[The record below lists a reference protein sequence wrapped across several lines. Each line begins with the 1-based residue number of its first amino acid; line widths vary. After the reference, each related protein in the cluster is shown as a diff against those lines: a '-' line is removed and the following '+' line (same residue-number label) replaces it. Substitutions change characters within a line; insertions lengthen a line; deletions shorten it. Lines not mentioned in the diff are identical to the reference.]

1 MLDGTITD
9 AVEARSLSLNPQV
22 IQWLWVF
29 CLIFNAWCPGINGV
43 HGIHGV
49 LVSIICVLKKS
60 NIKRTFTSIRR
71 AGVPMMMDGQWTV
84 QDLLPG
90 GRGISFIG
98 HVFFYQRISS
108 LLVYWS
114 GGQQSWEM
122 LSLLLIMASFVR
134 RALEEGATT
143 GRGGR
148 GSIFVWAS
156 GNGGK
161 S

>member
-1 MLDGTITD
+1 
-9 AVEARSLSLNPQV
+9 
-22 IQWLWVF
+22 
-29 CLIFNAWCPGINGV
+29 
-43 HGIHGV
+43 
-49 LVSIICVLKKS
+49 
-60 NIKRTFTSIRR
+60 
-71 AGVPMMMDGQWTV
+71 MDGQWTV
-84 QDLLPG
+84 QDLSPG
-90 GRGISFIG
+90 GRGIFFIG
-98 HVFFYQRISS
+98 HVFLPANLQ
-108 LLVYWS
+108 LLVYWP

-122 LSLLLIMASFVR
+122 LSMLLIMASFVR

>member
-1 MLDGTITD
+1 M
-9 AVEARSLSLNPQV
+9 VSWN
-22 IQWLWVF
+22 QWCPWYP
-29 CLIFNAWCPGINGV
+29 WCPGIHNMRPEEEQYQKDV
-43 HGIHGV
+43 HIYSASWGPDDDG
-49 LVSIICVLKKS
+49 
-60 NIKRTFTSIRR
+60 RT
-71 AGVPMMMDGQWTV
+71 VDG
-84 QDLLPG
+84 PG
-90 GRGISFIG
+90 PLTRWARDFFIG